1 MWTIDSLV
9 GFESLEPSGDQ
20 RQVYLILYEEERE
33 RELQSTPMGG
43 WFCRLQ
49 GGVPKLKFRV
59 SAGRLSAQR
68 ICGFDFLEDSEE
80 HSRVGLY
87 FPSRGSG
94 LMVTLRFIIGKVNHM
109 CIQHYAPHLL
119 YNIVPHVI
127 GTIGRFGC

>member
-20 RQVYLILYEEERE
+20 RQAYLILYEEE
-33 RELQSTPMGG
+33 SIDSHGG

-87 FPSRGSG
+87 FPSRGGG
-94 LMVTLRFIIGKVNHM
+94 LMVTWGFIIGKVNHM
-109 CIQHYAPHLL
+109 YIQHYAPHLL